1 MKKLTRK
8 TFCNEMIKDGM
19 CPFCGDS
26 INSPDN
32 CEYCGDLDDMNLED
46 VDFELFN
53 EWLVE
58 NKIGN
63 LQEEWTIKFKDYNNQ
78 VNMFLEDYT
87 KALYTQVVDVDPEEL
102 EEEEPKNEEYTEP
115 CDFFEKESK

>member
-8 TFCNEMIKDGM
+8 TFCNEMIKDGV
-19 CPFCGDS
+19 CSYCGDS

-32 CEYCGDLDDMNLED
+32 CEYCGNLDDMNLED

-58 NKIGN
+58 EKITN

-78 VNMFLEDYT
+78 IDMFLEDYT
-87 KALYTQVVDVDPEEL
+87 KALFTQVVDVDPEEL